1 MACRNIRSPRLVLC
15 RDAVPSDTQLFEL
28 IAEGGV
34 MPRAIEVEWDKID
47 ITSPCDFWDGDED
60 WDGFDINPPPNI
72 VFIPEKLHSEWK
84 KTGYS
89 TTGSEVEDDISDWL
103 SDTFGFTHLGWSRM
117 GDEWL
122 PRKGDVIGDADFQIV
137 Y

>member
-1 MACRNIRSPRLVLC
+1 MAFR
-15 RDAVPSDTQLFEL
+15 EL
-28 IAEGGV
+28 AWSAQFAALSTTTME
-34 MPRAIEVEWDKID
+34 RAIEVEWDETDVAQRLADNQKIELLEEV
-47 ITSPCDFWDGDED
+47 PECEL
-60 WDGFDINPPPNI
+60 PNI

>member
-1 MACRNIRSPRLVLC
+1 MACRNIG
-15 RDAVPSDTQLFEL
+15 FEKL
-28 IAEGGV
+28 RGVIAASFAA

-47 ITSPCDFWDGDED
+47 ITSPCDFD
-60 WDGFDINPPPNI
+60 DGFAINPPPNI

-103 SDTFGFTHLGWSRM
+103 SDTYGFTHLGWSRK
-117 GDEWL
+117 GDEWF
-122 PRKGDVIGDADFQIV
+122 PCKGDVIGDANFQIV

>member
-1 MACRNIRSPRLVLC
+1 MAFR
-15 RDAVPSDTQLFEL
+15 EL
-28 IAEGGV
+28 AWSAQFAALSTTTME
-34 MPRAIEVEWDKID
+34 RAIEVEWDETDVAQRLADNQKIELLEEV
-47 ITSPCDFWDGDED
+47 PECEL
-60 WDGFDINPPPNI
+60 PNI

-117 GDEWL
+117 GDEWF
-122 PRKGDVIGDADFQIV
+122 PCKGDVIGDANFQIV

>member
-1 MACRNIRSPRLVLC
+1 MACRNIRSPQSNMS
-15 RDAVPSDTQLFEL
+15 PTQRMEWQL
-28 IAEGGV
+28 A

-103 SDTFGFTHLGWSRM
+103 SDTYGFTHLGWSRK
-117 GDEWL
+117 GDEWF
-122 PRKGDVIGDADFQIV
+122 PCKGDVIGDANFQIV